1 MRLNESRNTQLA
13 HRLAHQA
20 ELLDECMLAFVSDK
34 TRGHVTLVMENSGPQ
49 TPQQLIDFCVDH
61 AAYMQVQDEDRLT
74 VRYKLMPLNTK
85 GGFRV

>member
-1 MRLNESRNTQLA
+1 MRLNESRNAQLA
-13 HRLAHQA
+13 RRLAHQA

-34 TRGHVTLVMENSGPQ
+34 VRGHVTLIMENNGPK

-61 AAYMQVQDEDRLT
+61 AAHMQVLEEDKMV
-74 VRYKLMPLNTK
+74 VRYKLMPLKK